1 MNTYRHE
8 EENKSSFTFWTISER
23 SIQQSS
29 EARSFWKKKKCVCLI
44 FLLKTFLGSFLKDI
58 GIWLQIFVPILE
70 HEFTGIE
77 SLELCVLKLFETED
91 GAL

>member
-1 MNTYRHE
+1 MKRRINPALL
-8 EENKSSFTFWTISER
+8 FER
-23 SIQQSS
+23 FLKDQYNSLLKLGVF
-29 EARSFWKKKKCVCLI
+29 EKKKCVCLI